1 MKSKFDTGNW
11 SEVNGLPGQQDIMT
25 FMEYLTKS
33 NPNRCFTRRQLM
45 DEVAKEFNIP
55 ATAQEAEGPKS
66 NTPGYYTRL
75 TYLISDAIQG
85 VRRAEGNPFLKRIY
99 FATYQH
105 VTGNGEVDAEALKR
119 IQSRS
124 TVKLPKR
131 EVESCRVSVRI
142 LKNLAT
148 PHDPET
154 IMVEL
159 GHLWSDEVIEAALK
173 LEFSLGEIQP
183 TNA

>member
-11 SEVNGLPGQQDIMT
+11 SEVNGLPGQQDIMN
-25 FMEYLTKS
+25 FMQHLTS
-33 NPNRCFTRRQLM
+33 TDPNRNFTRRQLM
-45 DEVAKEFNIP
+45 DEVAKEFTIP
-55 ATAQEAEGPKS
+55 VDTQEAEGPKS
-66 NTPGYYTRL
+66 TTPGYYTRL

-99 FATYQH
+99 FAVYQH
-105 VTGNGEVDAEALKR
+105 VTGNGEVDAETMKR
-119 IQSRS
+119 LQSRS

-131 EVESCRVSVRI
+131 EVDSCRVSVRI

-159 GHLWSDEVIEAALK
+159 GHLWSDEVIEAALD
-173 LEFSLGEIQP
+173 LEFSLGEAQP
-183 TNA
+183 ITV